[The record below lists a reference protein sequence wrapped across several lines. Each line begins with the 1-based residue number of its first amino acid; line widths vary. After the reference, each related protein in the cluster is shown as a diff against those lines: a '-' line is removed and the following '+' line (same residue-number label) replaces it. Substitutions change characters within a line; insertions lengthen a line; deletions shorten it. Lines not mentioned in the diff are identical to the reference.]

1 MELSEIIGVDAVRA
15 PLKATS
21 KKRLLQDLA
30 DMAEAVYGLPSATVY
45 KALMDREAL
54 GPTGVGRGVA
64 IPHAR
69 FAGVSHVL
77 GLFVRL
83 EKPVDFESIDRQP
96 VDLVFALFAP
106 GGGRGG
112 SPEGAG
118 AGVADAAQRGGLRQA
133 ALDLRPLG
141 ALRDPD
147 RRQGRAGRLTATRPA
162 RPDFRLQAAVR
173 SVHVS
178 ALEQSGMTLTVT
190 AVQPRRARPL
200 AAAAVSLSVTA
211 RRKSRNSSRR
221 SGRARPKA
229 TVACR

>member
-1 MELSEIIGVDAVRA
+1 MELSEIISIDAVRA

-30 DMAEAVYGLPSATVY
+30 DMAEAVYGLSSAVVY

-69 FAGVSHVL
+69 FPGVSHVI

-106 GGGRGG
+106 E
-112 SPEGAG
+112 SAG
-118 AGVADAAQRGGLRQA
+118 ADHLKALARVSRTLRSDTVCAKLRSTFDTSALYAILTDGKAEQA
-133 ALDLRPLG
+133 A
-141 ALRDPD
+141 
-147 RRQGRAGRLTATRPA
+147 
-162 RPDFRLQAAVR
+162 
-173 SVHVS
+173 
-178 ALEQSGMTLTVT
+178 
-190 AVQPRRARPL
+190 
-200 AAAAVSLSVTA
+200 
-211 RRKSRNSSRR
+211 
-221 SGRARPKA
+221 
-229 TVACR
+229 